1 MEKFHTISDTARQ
14 LSVEP
19 HVLRY
24 WEDELDLQIHRNAKG
39 HRFYVNSDL
48 ALLQNIKELK
58 EKGFQLKAI
67 KLLLPDIKT
76 VCTYDTQKLYRL
88 REELNN
94 RVLEESMSHSME
106 HSAQVMPLHPHAT
119 SLDASYSN
127 DMPKA
132 VDSSD
137 KLQQFENILHQMISS
152 ALTDCIG
159 DTKEEIC
166 EEVSIRLIKRDPLP
180 FADKRQDLHEQQI
193 TLLNKILSEVRE
205 DLAETASSCENPIPA
220 AKSRKEA
227 SAKSKRHKKL
237 FAKSR

>member
-88 REELNN
+88 REELKK
-94 RVLEESMSHSME
+94 RVLE
-106 HSAQVMPLHPHAT
+106 
-119 SLDASYSN
+119 
-127 DMPKA
+127 
-132 VDSSD
+132 
-137 KLQQFENILHQMISS
+137 
-152 ALTDCIG
+152 
-159 DTKEEIC
+159 
-166 EEVSIRLIKRDPLP
+166 
-180 FADKRQDLHEQQI
+180 
-193 TLLNKILSEVRE
+193 
-205 DLAETASSCENPIPA
+205 
-220 AKSRKEA
+220 
-227 SAKSKRHKKL
+227 
-237 FAKSR
+237 

>member
-166 EEVSIRLIKRDPLP
+166 EEVSTRLLKEIPLP
-180 FADKRQDLHEQQI
+180 FATAAGSAGTTDYPVKQ
-193 TLLNKILSEVRE
+193 NPVRG
-205 DLAETASSCENPIPA
+205 TGRSCRNRIE
-220 AKSRKEA
+220 
-227 SAKSKRHKKL
+227 L
-237 FAKSR
+237 

>member
-106 HSAQVMPLHPHAT
+106 HSAQVMPLHPH
-119 SLDASYSN
+119 SN
-127 DMPKA
+127 SID

-166 EEVSIRLIKRDPLP
+166 EEVSTRLLKEIHYLSRQ
-180 FADKRQDLHEQQI
+180 RQDLQEQQI

>member
-1 MEKFHTISDTARQ
+1 MEKFHTISDAARQ

-24 WEDELDLQIHRNAKG
+24 WEDELDLHIHRNAKG
-39 HRFYVNSDL
+39 HRFYINSDL
-48 ALLQNIKELK
+48 TLLQNIKDLK

-88 REELNN
+88 REELNS

-106 HSAQVMPLHPHAT
+106 HSAQVMPLHPHA
-119 SLDASYSN
+119 A
-127 DMPKA
+127 A
-132 VDSSD
+132 VDSSYQKEPGNAPDYSD

-159 DTKEEIC
+159 DTKEQIC
-166 EEVSIRLIKRDPLP
+166 EEVSTRLLKEIHYLSRQ
-180 FADKRQDLHEQQI
+180 RQDLQEQQI
-193 TLLNKILSEVRE
+193 ALLNKILAQVRT
-205 DLAETASSCENPIPA
+205 DLAETAAGCENPIPA
-220 AKSRKEA
+220 AISRKEA
-227 SAKSKRHKKL
+227 SAKSKKHKKL

>member
-1 MEKFHTISDTARQ
+1 MEKFHTISDAARQ

-24 WEDELDLQIHRNAKG
+24 WEDELDLKIHRNAKG

-94 RVLEESMSHSME
+94 RVLEDSMSHTIE
-106 HSAQVMPLHPHAT
+106 HSAQVMPLHPHAAT
-119 SLDASYSN
+119 IRSSYSA
-127 DMPKA
+127 DVPKGR
-132 VDSSD
+132 DYSD
-137 KLQQFENILHQMISS
+137 KFEQFENILRQMISS
-152 ALTDCIG
+152 AMTDCIG
-159 DTKEEIC
+159 GTKEQIC
-166 EEVSIRLIKRDPLP
+166 EEVSTRLLKEIHYLSRQ
-180 FADKRQDLHEQQI
+180 RQDLQEQQI
-193 TLLNKILSEVRE
+193 TLLNRILSEVRQ
-205 DLAETASSCENPIPA
+205 DLAETASSSENPIPA
-220 AKSRKEA
+220 ARSRKET
-227 SAKSKRHKKL
+227 SDKSKKRKKL

>member
-24 WEDELDLQIHRNAKG
+24 WEDELDLQIHRNAKR

-166 EEVSIRLIKRDPLP
+166 EEVSTRLLKEIHYLSRQ
-180 FADKRQDLHEQQI
+180 RQDLQEQQI

>member
-1 MEKFHTISDTARQ
+1 M
-14 LSVEP
+14 
-19 HVLRY
+19 
-24 WEDELDLQIHRNAKG
+24 
-39 HRFYVNSDL
+39 
-48 ALLQNIKELK
+48 
-58 EKGFQLKAI
+58 
-67 KLLLPDIKT
+67 PDIKT

-127 DMPKA
+127 DTPKA

-166 EEVSIRLIKRDPLP
+166 EEVSTRLLKEIHYLSRQ
-180 FADKRQDLHEQQI
+180 RQDLQEQQI